1 MNTST
6 GMTAFTSTKE
16 SRVHAK
22 AEYKKYMREHKKKSR
37 LGEIWRMFKKNKAAM
52 LGLVVLV
59 LIVLIA
65 CSADLIW
72 DYQKDACDI
81 NISERLQHPNSN
93 HFLGTDELGRD
104 MLCRLVYGAR
114 VSLEIGIMST
124 TFALVMGIILGSI
137 GGYFGG
143 KVDMVI
149 MRITDVLL
157 AIPGL
162 LLAIAIMSV
171 FKSTKFFLGLSLGI
185 SYISKFTRI
194 VRSSIL
200 SVRDEQYVEAAR
212 AIGARDSTIIL
223 RHILLNIMAPILV
236 QYALAI
242 GTRILSVS
250 TLSYI
255 GMGIQAPTPD
265 WGNMLSGARAY
276 IRGNSYLVF
285 GPGIALLLTI
295 CAFNLIGDGLRDALD
310 PRLKK

>member
-1 MNTST
+1 MTSDT
-6 GMTAFTSTKE
+6 NTAFVSTVE
-16 SRVHAK
+16 SRAK
-22 AEYKKYMREHKKKSR
+22 AKEDYKRFMKENKKKSR
-37 LGEIWRMFKKNKAAM
+37 AGEVWRMFKKNKAAM
-52 LGLVVLV
+52 LGLIILV
-59 LIVLIA
+59 LIVLA
-65 CSADLIW
+65 ASCADLFW
-72 DYQKDACDI
+72 DYKADACDI
-81 NISERLQHPNSN
+81 KVMERLQHPSKE
-93 HFLGTDELGRD
+93 HILGTDELGRD

-114 VSLEIGIMST
+114 VSLKIGLFAT
-124 TFALVMGIILGSI
+124 TFALVVGMILGSI
-137 GGYFGG
+137 GGYYGG
-143 KVDMVI
+143 TIDLII
-149 MRITDVLL
+149 MRVTDVLL

-162 LLAIAIMSV
+162 LLAIAIMSA
-171 FKSTKFFLGLSLGI
+171 FKSTQFFLGLSLGI
-185 SYISKFTRI
+185 SYISKFTRL

-212 AIGARDSTIIL
+212 AIGAKDRTIIL

-295 CAFNLIGDGLRDALD
+295 CSFNLIGDGLRDALD